1 MYSFEGLLGEG
12 KGTGGWAKE
21 SDALSLL
28 APTKSPIVPHAGPKE
43 NIVMRQTDTTTEY
56 LTILRRRNV
65 CCLVFTCLELVFT
78 VESPLTSCC
87 VFWSLLNE
95 DEKA

>member
-1 MYSFEGLLGEG
+1 MYSFEGLFGEG
-12 KGTGGWAKE
+12 KGAGGWAEE
-21 SDALSLL
+21 SDALSLP

-43 NIVMRQTDTTTEY
+43 NIVMRQTDTMTEY
-56 LTILRRRNV
+56 WTLLRCRSV
-65 CCLVFTCLELVFT
+65 GLVFTCLELLFT
-78 VESPLTSCC
+78 FESPLTSCC